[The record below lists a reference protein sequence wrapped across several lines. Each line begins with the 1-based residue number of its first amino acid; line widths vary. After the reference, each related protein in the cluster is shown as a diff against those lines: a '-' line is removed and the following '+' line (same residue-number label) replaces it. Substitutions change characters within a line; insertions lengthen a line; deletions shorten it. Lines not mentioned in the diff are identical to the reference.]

1 MIVQICVLDWVSV
14 LNILQFVYAM
24 QVSVP
29 SCVGPV
35 GALSC
40 VTPSCFV
47 MKSSL
52 PSLLPSF
59 MKKKKDAKN
68 GKEGTLN
75 MKTTKPKMEMGYLV
89 CIDLF
94 GSLTNCPKCLISLSS
109 SKWDDKQ
116 GSVVICL
123 CSCVILLML
132 PDKLAQV
139 TSLPELIAEPT
150 GARSMSF
157 VGTHEYLAPEI
168 IKGR

>member
-1 MIVQICVLDWVSV
+1 MVTELYVLSIQTNPLMLSRLPLVEFSMIVQICVLDWVSV

-68 GKEGTLN
+68 GKAGTLN
-75 MKTTKPKMEMGYLV
+75 MKTAKPKMEMGYLV

-116 GSVVICL
+116 GS
-123 CSCVILLML
+123 LLL
-132 PDKLAQV
+132 YAFAAV
-139 TSLPELIAEPT
+139 WYS
-150 GARSMSF
+150 
-157 VGTHEYLAPEI
+157 
-168 IKGR
+168 

>member
-1 MIVQICVLDWVSV
+1 MVTELYVLSIQTNPLMLSRFPLVEFSMIVQICVLDWVSV
-14 LNILQFVYAM
+14 LNILQFVYAL

-59 MKKKKDAKN
+59 VKKKKDAKN
-68 GKEGTLN
+68 GKAGTLN
-75 MKTTKPKMEMGYLV
+75 VKTTKPKMEMGYLV

-94 GSLTNCPKCLISLSS
+94 GSLTDCPKCLISLSS

-116 GSVVICL
+116 GS
-123 CSCVILLML
+123 LLL
-132 PDKLAQV
+132 YAFAAV
-139 TSLPELIAEPT
+139 WYS
-150 GARSMSF
+150 
-157 VGTHEYLAPEI
+157 
-168 IKGR
+168 

>member
-1 MIVQICVLDWVSV
+1 MIVQICVLDGVSV
-14 LNILQFVYAM
+14 LNILQFVYAL

-59 MKKKKDAKN
+59 VKKKKDAKN
-68 GKEGTLN
+68 GKAGTLN
-75 MKTTKPKMEMGYLV
+75 VKTTKPKMEMGYLV

-94 GSLTNCPKCLISLSS
+94 GSLTDCPKSLISLSS
-109 SKWDDKQ
+109 SK
-116 GSVVICL
+116 
-123 CSCVILLML
+123 
-132 PDKLAQV
+132 
-139 TSLPELIAEPT
+139 
-150 GARSMSF
+150 
-157 VGTHEYLAPEI
+157 
-168 IKGR
+168 

>member
-1 MIVQICVLDWVSV
+1 MMGVVYRDLKPENVLVREDGHIMLSDFDLSLKCAVSPTLVKSSAGDSHDGGRRGGVPGYCIQPVSCAEPSCVGG
-14 LNILQFVYAM
+14 I

-59 MKKKKDAKN
+59 VKKKKDAKN
-68 GKEGTLN
+68 GKAGTLN
-75 MKTTKPKMEMGYLV
+75 VKTTKPKMEMGYLV

-94 GSLTNCPKCLISLSS
+94 GSLTDCPKSLISLSS
-109 SKWDDKQ
+109 SK
-116 GSVVICL
+116 
-123 CSCVILLML
+123 
-132 PDKLAQV
+132 
-139 TSLPELIAEPT
+139 
-150 GARSMSF
+150 
-157 VGTHEYLAPEI
+157 
-168 IKGR
+168 